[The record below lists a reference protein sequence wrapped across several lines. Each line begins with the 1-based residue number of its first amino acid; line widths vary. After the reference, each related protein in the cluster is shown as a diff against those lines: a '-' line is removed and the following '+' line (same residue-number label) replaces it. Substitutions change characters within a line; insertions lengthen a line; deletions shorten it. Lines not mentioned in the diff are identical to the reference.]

1 MAAGASQRH
10 SLGRDIAWVLAFKL
24 AALAALYLLFF
35 GPSHHVAVT
44 PERVAAVIVG
54 PASIHEVR

>member
-1 MAAGASQRH
+1 MAAGAAQRH
-10 SLGRDIAWVLAFKL
+10 SLGRDIAWVLAFKV
-24 AALAALYLLFF
+24 AALVALYLLFF

-54 PASIHEVR
+54 P